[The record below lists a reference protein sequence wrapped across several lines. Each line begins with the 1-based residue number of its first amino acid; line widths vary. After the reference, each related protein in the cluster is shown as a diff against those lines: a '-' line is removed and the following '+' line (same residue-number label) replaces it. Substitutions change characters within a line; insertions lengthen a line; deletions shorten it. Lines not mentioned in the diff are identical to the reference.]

1 MPDLQLD
8 RTLRYRKWII
18 AMAAFTISEAGGIAI
33 AQSNSTFNE
42 IPSTDVATNSV
53 VRVLSID
60 PSMQSGV
67 AQKIDQLR
75 IGPFDLHPQFSVG
88 ATYDDNVLLSSTN
101 KEVDTVWQIHP
112 SLQAVAGDD
121 AALIGYR
128 DQNIDVLSLSPGNLV
143 IQQPD
148 SWPGSLLILEYGPV
162 FQIFE
167 RYTANNSIDQF
178 ATFKLLVP
186 LRKFIFAIEQEYQ
199 LQKTDII
206 EFGSRTDV
214 QTVSTYISAAY
225 KFDDK
230 ASFESDFQRVGVE
243 YYQSGLTGF
252 AEYKTENWLNYAVSD
267 NLPVSLGV
275 VAGLDDVAGGQNQT
289 FQQLRLRCR
298 YNFTQKT
305 TFDASAGGEFRQFE
319 NGLPETFLPV
329 FDIACQYQFAERTW
343 LKVSASRQQYASIY
357 NGYNYASTG
366 VALEVRQGITDR
378 LTAALT
384 SGYYSLD
391 FSPINNTLA
400 AYSGYYYIARI
411 SLEAKIARHL
421 TGQIFYQGVSSHS
434 QVNGDYTDNQTGL
447 QFTLNF

>member
-230 ASFESDFQRVGVE
+230 AS
-243 YYQSGLTGF
+243 
-252 AEYKTENWLNYAVSD
+252 
-267 NLPVSLGV
+267 
-275 VAGLDDVAGGQNQT
+275 LDI
-289 FQQLRLRCR
+289 
-298 YNFTQKT
+298 
-305 TFDASAGGEFRQFE
+305 
-319 NGLPETFLPV
+319 P
-329 FDIACQYQFAERTW
+329 
-343 LKVSASRQQYASIY
+343 
-357 NGYNYASTG
+357 
-366 VALEVRQGITDR
+366 GI
-378 LTAALT
+378 
-384 SGYYSLD
+384 
-391 FSPINNTLA
+391 
-400 AYSGYYYIARI
+400 
-411 SLEAKIARHL
+411 
-421 TGQIFYQGVSSHS
+421 
-434 QVNGDYTDNQTGL
+434 
-447 QFTLNF
+447 